1 MTNNEL
7 DTMNYIKDNLNSLE
21 PTIPIVIPSYK
32 NRRDCIVKTL
42 DKVSKNDIYV
52 FVYEKDYTE
61 SGYDVFDNKPNV
73 HFIKI
78 KGDWRSIQKKRCF
91 IQNYML
97 GLENVHD
104 YIMMDDDV
112 VEGRVVTVD
121 GISHNHTPLINYLGA
136 LEYAHKSLGEKRTY
150 SCCASSN
157 IELGHWKDNKRF
169 KKDNG
174 QLFCVYAISNDFV
187 RSSKIMFRDVE
198 DINEDCVLT
207 FDLFKAGYSGVN
219 FPWLRF
225 LLIHEGAKGYSI
237 ASSPEKHYKNV
248 INTLSIFRENSKL
261 INQEKLDTWGC
272 KPSYNKINPYWF
284 QLQPILDNPNLT
296 IQEKY
301 DTIKKKILSTEKEEK
316 PQELNGFFE

>member
-1 MTNNEL
+1 MTNEESAVL
-7 DTMNYIKDNLNSLE
+7 NYIKDNLNKLE
-21 PTIPIVIPSYK
+21 PTIPVVIPSYK
-32 NRRDCIVKTL
+32 NRKDCIVKTL

-52 FVYEKDYTE
+52 FVYENDYIE

-78 KGDWRSIQKKRCF
+78 KCDWRSIQKKRHF

-112 VEGRVVTVD
+112 VEGRVITID
-121 GISHNHTPLINYLGA
+121 GKGHNHTPLINYLGA

-150 SCCASSN
+150 SCGASSN
-157 IELGHWKDNKRF
+157 IELGHWKDKKIF

-187 RSSKIMFRDVE
+187 RSSKIMFKDVE
-198 DINEDCVLT
+198 NINEDCVLS
-207 FDLFKAGYSGVN
+207 FDLFKAGYSRIN

-237 ASSPEKHYKNV
+237 ASSNTKHYLNV
-248 INTLSIFRENSKL
+248 INTLSIFREHSKL
-261 INQEKLDTWGC
+261 IYNDK
-272 KPSYNKINPYWF
+272 NKIWCCKADYNHINKHWL
-284 QLQPILDNPNLT
+284 QLQPILDNTNLST
-296 IQEKY
+296 KEKY
-301 DTIKKKILSTEKEEK
+301 DLIEKTIWVKEESVN
-316 PQELNGFFE
+316 LDGFFED

>member
-1 MTNNEL
+1 MSKEESAVL
-7 DTMNYIKDNLNSLE
+7 NYIKDNLTKLE
-21 PTIPIVIPSYK
+21 PTIPVVIPSYK
-32 NRRDCIVKTL
+32 NRKDCIVKTL

-52 FVYEKDYTE
+52 FVYENDYIE
-61 SGYDVFDNKPNV
+61 SGYSVFDNKPNV

-78 KGDWRSIQKKRCF
+78 KGDWRSIQKKRNF

-112 VEGRVVTVD
+112 VEGRVITID

-150 SCCASSN
+150 SCGASSN
-157 IELGHWKDNKRF
+157 IELGHWKDNKIF

-187 RSSKIMFRDVE
+187 RTSKIMFKDVE
-198 DINEDCVLT
+198 DINEDCVLS
-207 FDLFKAGYSGVN
+207 FDLFKAGYSRIN

-237 ASSPEKHYKNV
+237 ASSNTKHYLNV
-248 INTLSIFRENSKL
+248 INTLSIFREHSKL
-261 INQEKLDTWGC
+261 IYNDKNKIWCC
-272 KPSYNKINPYWF
+272 KPDYNHINKHWLL
-284 QLQPILDNPNLT
+284 LQPILDNTNLST
-296 IQEKY
+296 KEKY
-301 DTIKKKILSTEKEEK
+301 DLIEKTIWVKEESIN
-316 PQELNGFFE
+316 LDGFFED

>member
-7 DTMNYIKDNLNSLE
+7 DTMYYIKDNLNSLE

-78 KGDWRSIQKKRCF
+78 KDDWRSIQKKRCF

-136 LEYAHKSLGEKRTY
+136 LEYAHKSLGENRTY
-150 SCCASSN
+150 SCGASSN
-157 IELGHWKDNKRF
+157 IELGHWKDKKIF

-187 RSSKIMFRDVE
+187 RSSKIMFKDVE
-198 DINEDCVLT
+198 NINEDCVLS
-207 FDLFKAGYSGVN
+207 FDLFKAGYSRIN

-225 LLIHEGAKGYSI
+225 LLIHEGTKGYSI
-237 ASSPEKHYKNV
+237 ASSNTKHYLNV
-248 INTLSIFRENSKL
+248 INTLSIFREHSKL
-261 INQEKLDTWGC
+261 IYNDK
-272 KPSYNKINPYWF
+272 NKIWCCKADYNHINKHWL
-284 QLQPILDNPNLT
+284 QLQPILDNTNLST
-296 IQEKY
+296 KEKY
-301 DTIKKKILSTEKEEK
+301 DLIEKTIWVKEESVN
-316 PQELNGFFE
+316 LDGFFED

>member
-7 DTMNYIKDNLNSLE
+7 DALNYIKENLNTLE

-32 NRRDCIVKTL
+32 NRKDCIVKTL

-52 FVYEKDYTE
+52 FVYENDYIE

-78 KGDWRSIQKKRCF
+78 KCDWRSIQKKRYF

-104 YIMMDDDV
+104 YIMIDDDV

-136 LEYAHKSLGEKRTY
+136 LEYAHKSLGENRTY
-150 SCCASSN
+150 SCGASSN
-157 IELGHWKDNKRF
+157 IELGHWKDNKIF

-187 RSSKIMFRDVE
+187 RTSKIMFKDVE
-198 DINEDCVLT
+198 DINEDCILS
-207 FDLFKAGYSGVN
+207 FEMFKAGYSRIN
-219 FPWLRF
+219 FPWIRCLI
-225 LLIHEGAKGYSI
+225 IHETTKGYSL
-237 ASSPEKHYKNV
+237 ASSPQKHYKNV
-248 INTLSIFRENSKL
+248 INTLTLLRENSKL
-261 INQEKLDTWGC
+261 FNQEKQGYWGC
-272 KPSYNKINPYWF
+272 KPSFNKINPYWL
-284 QLQPILDNPNLT
+284 QIQPIIDNSNLT

-301 DTIKKKILSTEKEEK
+301 DTIEKKILSNVKEVVS
-316 PQELNGFFE
+316 LDGFFEN